1 MTDKI
6 QDALRKLDT
15 TKDTHWTQD
24 GLPAINIVKVLAG
37 VSNVTRAEIEAAAP
51 GFTRNAPVVTQTPV
65 PVDTATAQ
73 AAGDLASTGPTT
85 PPGPTTGVSPVV
97 GEGIAPPVQLA
108 TDGTAQVPD
117 GLKAA
122 SVDITAIP
130 QAPGD
135 EPTTG
140 LANTVNTNPNGD
152 LEQTGLTAGGIG
164 LAASKPGAEDG
175 TTATPAVDAGGTP
188 AASPELSQK
197 LAEIDPAEDAR
208 KQIEGLRLDL
218 EEVNDE
224 ISDLSDTQQRVKNE
238 LVRFQ
243 NLAAQLET
251 QIQILEKQANTS
263 RGSSAIGDYLESQKK
278 VLAARGE
285 VRQAL
290 KDSGLNLKELQKQLQ
305 SPLDAS
311 LKNRKK

>member
-51 GFTRNAPVVTQTPV
+51 GFTRNSPVVTQTPV
-65 PVDTATAQ
+65 PVDVATAQ
-73 AAGDLASTGPTT
+73 AAGDLASTGDTVA
-85 PPGPTTGVSPVV
+85 PGPTTGVSPVV

-108 TDGTAQVPD
+108 TDATAEVPD

-135 EPTTG
+135 EPTLG
-140 LANTVNTNPNGD
+140 LANTVNTNANGD

-175 TTATPAVDAGGTP
+175 TPDAPAVDAAGTEVAP
-188 AASPELSQK
+188 ALSQN

-251 QIQILEKQANTS
+251 QIQVLEKQANVS
-263 RGSSAIGDYLESQKK
+263 RGSSAIGDYLEAQKK